1 MSLEQLETAILT
13 QGLGLPDLRIDVE
26 DSDGNLADLTAYGSF
41 STTVY
46 DESGNPMGISPTTAG
61 IATGFQVSFSDAQAQ
76 ALPAGEYEVQA
87 RGVQSGRSRVG
98 KCRLEV
104 LTH

>member
-13 QGLGLPDLRIDVE
+13 QGSGLPDLKIDVE
-26 DSDGNLADLTAYGSF
+26 DSNGDLADLTAYTGC
-41 STTVY
+41 TCVVY
-46 DESGNPMGISPTTAG
+46 DESGNAMGVSPTTIG
-61 IATGFQVSFSDAQAQ
+61 TTTGFQVSFSDAQVT

-87 RGVQSGRSRVG
+87 RGTSGGRTRVG
-98 KCRLEV
+98 KCRLQV